1 MFQNNVGKNIKEW
14 WTYKQ
19 YIQKMSILHNINF
32 SFSFQQVKIL
42 GLSKK
47 LSLYFEDKSQPN
59 TMFWG
64 GGGEG
69 GEWK

>member
-1 MFQNNVGKNIKEW
+1 
-14 WTYKQ
+14 
-19 YIQKMSILHNINF
+19 MSILHNINF

-64 GGGEG
+64 GGGEN
-69 GEWK
+69 ENN